1 MAVIGGNV
9 SMARSFIIAGGGTGG
24 HLYPALAIGSELQ
37 KRSDANV
44 HYVGSTFGI
53 EADKLPNLNVDHT
66 LLPIRGLQR
75 SFSLQSL
82 GRNALLPSRILAS
95 KMKTNKLFDDLEPSA
110 VIGTGGYASALP
122 LHTAVKKG
130 IPVFLQEQNSYPG
143 ITTRHF
149 AESAEIVFTA
159 FPEIDGLIKK
169 KTVSWPAT
177 RSGRTLLM
185 GNA

>member
-1 MAVIGGNV
+1 MNINSVSINSVPSKPVSSPTMA
-9 SMARSFIIAGGGTGG
+9 
-24 HLYPALAIGSELQ
+24 
-37 KRSDANV
+37 
-44 HYVGSTFGI
+44 
-53 EADKLPNLNVDHT
+53 
-66 LLPIRGLQR
+66 
-75 SFSLQSL
+75 
-82 GRNALLPSRILAS
+82 

-149 AESAEIVFTA
+149 AESAETVFTA
-159 FPEIDGLIKK
+159 FSEVDGLIKK